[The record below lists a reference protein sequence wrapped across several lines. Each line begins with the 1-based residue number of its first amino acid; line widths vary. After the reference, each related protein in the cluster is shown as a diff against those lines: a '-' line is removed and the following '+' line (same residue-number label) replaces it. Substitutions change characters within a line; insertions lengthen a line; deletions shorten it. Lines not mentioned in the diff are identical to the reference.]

1 MTGLAYPVPP
11 AMTPD
16 LTSVLL
22 SAHAPMSGG
31 GRRSQPGT
39 VPPNRAKVGAAA
51 LRPLLAASLVA
62 LGALAPLAGRAWEV
76 RGGGFDGDRSRGGG
90 AYHFSGSN
98 WQGGYNGGHPLYG
111 DGARPAYGQG
121 FNSGPYN
128 RPAAV
133 NPYNSNYNRINNYS
147 YNRAVVNPYNRAY
160 NGPNNFYNRPYNGYH
175 PAWNNGG
182 YWNSRPWNAGW
193 YRWQPNS
200 WGWWGANA
208 MAWGLA
214 GLASG
219 AAITALVNNAAAVQ
233 SPVIVVPQTNYQ
245 LNYGSVE
252 AVGTYGASF
261 SYLVNGMPVYGG
273 ANCQQGLLNG
283 QIPANGNQAQLL
295 NAVCQVAYGNG
306 G

>member
-1 MTGLAYPVPP
+1 MP
-11 AMTPD
+11 PD
-16 LTSVLL
+16 LLGVTPSSLPPIPL
-22 SAHAPMSGG
+22 DAGLGPAS
-31 GRRSQPGT
+31 T
-39 VPPNRAKVGAAA
+39 VPQSLAKAGAAA
-51 LRPLLAASLVA
+51 LRPVLAASLVA
-62 LGALAPLAGRAWEV
+62 FGSLAPLAGLAWEV
-76 RGGGFDGDRSRGGG
+76 RGGGVDVDRAEGYRFNGD
-90 AYHFSGSN
+90 N
-98 WQGGYNGGHPLYG
+98 WRGGYNGAHPLYG
-111 DGARPAYGQG
+111 DGVRPAYGQG

-133 NPYNSNYNRINNYS
+133 NPYNSNYNRINNYP
-147 YNRAVVNPYNRAY
+147 YNRAVLNPYNRPY
-160 NGPNNFYNRPYNGYH
+160 NGPNNFYNRPYNGYQ

-193 YRWQPNS
+193 YRWAPTS
-200 WGWWGANA
+200 WGWWGGNA

-261 SYLVNGMPVYGG
+261 SYLDNGMPVYGG